1 MKRNRCTRPHRELL
15 LRACYL
21 CPMAETKLQGNPVH
35 TVADLPAIGSK
46 APDFTLVK
54 NDLGELKLSD
64 LAGQTVV
71 LNIFPSI
78 DTWVCASSVRRFNS
92 EAAQLENTTVVGV
105 SMDLPFALGRFCAAE
120 GIDKVIT
127 TSAFRSDF
135 GADYGVKLIDG
146 GLAGLLARSI
156 VVIAPDGTV
165 KYTELVPEITTDPN
179 FEAALAAVIH
189 L

>member
-1 MKRNRCTRPHRELL
+1 MKRNRCPRPHRALL

-105 SMDLPFALGRFCAAE
+105 SMDLPFALGRFCAAA
-120 GIDKVIT
+120 GID
-127 TSAFRSDF
+127 
-135 GADYGVKLIDG
+135 GADYGVKLSDG